1 MKIDEYPDIVKPKIT
16 SFKTV
21 KPGASER
28 GSLNVPPPTHFLT
41 MVNNKPPRQLILF
54 QLRV

>member
-1 MKIDEYPDIVKPKIT
+1 MKIDEYPDICDVKPKIM

-28 GSLNVPPPTHFLT
+28 GSLNVFAPPPPEDITSVT
-41 MVNNKPPRQLILF
+41 
-54 QLRV
+54 RVDKTI